1 MGLSMSK
8 DKGRSRSKLKLPQVT
23 LAAMTSVKVYETIK
37 ALEYS
42 MQGIAFGEVVLLSLI
57 HI

>member
-1 MGLSMSK
+1 MGLSMSEEK
-8 DKGRSRSKLKLPQVT
+8 CQGRTKLKLPQVT

-42 MQGIAFGEVVLLSLI
+42 YAGD
-57 HI
+57 

>member
-1 MGLSMSK
+1 MT
-8 DKGRSRSKLKLPQVT
+8 DTHNQRLKLPNVT

-42 MQGIAFGEVVLLSLI
+42 MRGIDFGKSC
-57 HI
+57 